1 MDTCTGIVLFGGDF
15 VKVAI
20 VGAMEEEVTI
30 LRDMMDDKQFT
41 TIANCEFIEG
51 TVNGTDIVLVRSGI
65 GKVNAAMATTLLLE
79 QFNPDYILNTGS
91 AGGFAEDLEVGSV
104 VISDE
109 VVHHDVNVTAFG
121 YKHGQVP
128 QMPATFTSDERLI
141 RFAKEAIEE
150 IGEHT
155 SGVGLI
161 ASSDTFMNDAE
172 HVERVRTLFPEMIA
186 AEMEA
191 AAVAQVCYQFEKPF
205 VVIRALSDIAG
216 KEAPMSFDE
225 FLPIA
230 AKHSSEIVLR
240 VISKLS

>member
-1 MDTCTGIVLFGGDF
+1 M
-15 VKVAI
+15 KVAI
-20 VGAMEEEVTI
+20 IGAMEEEVSI
-30 LRDMMDDKQFT
+30 LRDKLEDKKFT

-51 TVNGTDIVLVRSGI
+51 KINGADVVLVRSGI

-79 QFNPDYILNTGS
+79 QFNPEVVLNTGS

-128 QMPATFTSDERLI
+128 QMPATFTSDETLI
-141 RFAKEAIEE
+141 RYAKDAVEE

-155 SGVGLI
+155 AGTGLI
-161 ASSDTFMNDAE
+161 ASSDTFMSDPA
-172 HVERVRTLFPEMIA
+172 HVARVRELFPEMIA